1 MTRVHDDIGTP
12 VFSGESPLTGQN
24 ALSFSRSVANRVG
37 GIISPVR
44 FRGKERLTNTIGS
57 IASRFT
63 AEADCNPVK
72 GAFVTV
78 PLSERIGRLMWTGC
92 YETELVSLLKAVLS
106 PGMVCVDVGAQIGY
120 FSIISAALVTER
132 GAVHSFEP
140 DPGSFS
146 CLVKNSCSYSWVK
159 THNCVVSNSGG
170 VVPFYPSPMPG
181 ESGWGAIFNAD
192 GERARI
198 PAQACTLDR
207 WMADERIEKIDFL
220 KIDVEGAE
228 CRILEGAQAAIQ
240 KTRPIMWVEANDIC
254 LSRDGKSVALLAQL
268 LEGWG
273 YLVQA
278 VYDRRVNSFENVV
291 AVPKERADLL
301 EKVRRA
307 NMKLRELKPSPK

>member
-1 MTRVHDDIGTP
+1 M
-12 VFSGESPLTGQN
+12 
-24 ALSFSRSVANRVG
+24 
-37 GIISPVR
+37 SPVR

-63 AEADCNPVK
+63 SEADCNPVK
-72 GAFVTV
+72 GALVTV

-120 FSIISAALVTER
+120 FSIISAALVGER
-132 GAVHSFEP
+132 GSVCSFEP
-140 DPGSFS
+140 DPGSFLR
-146 CLVKNSCSYSWVK
+146 LVKNSASYPWVK
-159 THNCVVSNSGG
+159 THNCVVSNSVGE
-170 VVPFYPSPMPG
+170 VPFYRSPMPG
-181 ESGWGAIFNAD
+181 ESGWSAIFNAD

-198 PAQACTLDR
+198 SAQACTLDR
-207 WMADERIEKIDFL
+207 WMADQKIEKIDFL

-228 CRILEGAQAAIQ
+228 CRVLEGAQAAI
-240 KTRPIMWVEANDIC
+240 KKARPIMWVEANEVC
-254 LSRDGKSVALLAQL
+254 LSRDGKSVALLVRL
-268 LEGWG
+268 LEKWD

-301 EKVRRA
+301 EKVRRV
-307 NMKLRELKPSPK
+307 NMKLRVLNPSPE